1 MKNLGL
7 KQKALEDL
15 MNFMSEKDGEM
26 LKKHPKITAVKI
38 DTVQAMPKKEMEK
51 EMPEMDSEEPMDS
64 EEEMSPEEMKQ
75 DNPDE
80 DLGEGESSKLEAL
93 EKALGFDI
101 SEKLSP
107 LEIKKLLSM
116 I

>member
-1 MKNLGL
+1 MKDMGL
-7 KQKALEDL
+7 KSKVLQDL
-15 MNFMSEKDGEM
+15 INFMGEKDGEM
-26 LKKHPKITAVKI
+26 LKKHPKITAIKV
-38 DTVQAMPKKEMEK
+38 DTVSAMPKEEMKK
-51 EMPEMDSEEPMDS
+51 EMPMDMADAESEN
-64 EEEMSPEEMKQ
+64 EMSDEEMKQ

-80 DLGEGESSKLEAL
+80 DLGEMESTKLEDL